1 MMGFEMYSTV
11 KVSETEAGFFALAS
25 FRREGMNL
33 SDASNIQKI
42 TRHDG
47 GVSGSLYFSVNTII
61 NDFVV
66 TEMGVMWA
74 IDVLGHIHC
83 SRPSLTNENIDDALQ
98 VGSVEGNW
106 SKQYITDDVPVCL
119 DGEDDNLWIA
129 THQGALIHY
138 DGSRFIKTD
147 ILLIGTPIRIRRFER
162 GHMALMTNKG
172 QILEYLD
179 GIWNTLPLAD
189 DIPQDLTINDV
200 AYVQDTLFAVSITGH
215 ILKCSDDGV
224 FELHCHE
231 QNKSWFSCMSFNDQL
246 HLAGEKDGAWKVDDN
261 GQLIQLKIFDQ
272 MIGISSGLNCLYF
285 MFAEDNNGAFARYA
299 PNESKPWTKLF

>member
-1 MMGFEMYSTV
+1 MEFELYSTV
-11 KVSETEAGFFALAS
+11 KVSESKVGFFALTS
-25 FRREGMNL
+25 FRREGMSL

-42 TRHDG
+42 TRRNG
-47 GVSGSLYFSVNTII
+47 GISGSLYFAANTII

-83 SRPSLTNENIDDALQ
+83 SRPLLNNENIDTALQ
-98 VGSVEGNW
+98 TSTEGNW

-129 THQGALIHY
+129 THQGFLIHY

-147 ILLIGTPIRIRRFER
+147 ISLTGTPIRIRRFGR
-162 GHMALMTNKG
+162 GHMVLMTNKG

-179 GIWNTLPLAD
+179 DKWSTLPLAD

-200 AYVQDTLFAVSITGH
+200 AYVRNTLFAVSITGH
-215 ILKCSDDGV
+215 ILKCSEEGV
-224 FELHCHE
+224 FEFYRHE
-231 QNKSWFSCMSFNDQL
+231 HSKSWFSCMSFDNQL
-246 HLAGEKDGAWKVDDN
+246 HLAGEKDGAFKVDDS
-261 GQLIQLKIFDQ
+261 GQLVELKVFDQ
-272 MIGISSGLNCLYF
+272 MIGIFSGLNCLYF
-285 MFAEDNNGAFARYA
+285 MLAEDKKGAFVRYA
-299 PNESKPWTKLF
+299 PSEHKPWTKLF